1 MGQGIVMRLWDI
13 ENIQK
18 ARKCCSG
25 DRKIAI
31 GLFCL
36 HKLTYAFKRNF
47 FYHFIGSE
55 ERLLVAIEMQAN
67 YWKEGKMETLV
78 SLLDNRKKKGTK

>member
-1 MGQGIVMRLWDI
+1 MFYRNPKEQPKISMGQGFVKRLWDI
-13 ENIQK
+13 ENIEK

-36 HKLTYAFKRNF
+36 HKLTYAIKGISFITSLAQKR
-47 FYHFIGSE
+47 GS
-55 ERLLVAIEMQAN
+55 
-67 YWKEGKMETLV
+67 
-78 SLLDNRKKKGTK
+78 S